1 MRIIGQSKNNR
12 GMSTNI
18 YRNRKREW
26 IMRKKRN
33 ISKIKIAVE
42 LDQEIIIKISVHFY
56 LLQRTA
62 EEVLF
67 YICI

>member
-18 YRNRKREW
+18 DRNRKREW

-42 LDQEIIIKISVHFY
+42 LDQEIIIKISVQFY
-56 LLQRTA
+56 LLQRT